1 MKISG
6 RDLHRRGAHGA
17 PPSAVI
23 HESRLEAPLIMEILT
38 NHPLKAYTTF
48 KIGGPARYFASLA
61 LAEDISQAI
70 AFAASHGVPIF
81 ALGGGSNL
89 LVSDS
94 GIAALVVH
102 PVCTGIDETRDHD
115 GETLVHV
122 NAAEL
127 WDRLVAHAV
136 GRGLWG
142 IENLSHI
149 PGQAGA
155 ALVQNIGAYG
165 QQLSDVLERAEVASL
180 ADGSRCVFTRDECG
194 FGYRRSIFNTT
205 QKGQFL
211 ILSLTLRLARAPH
224 RNLSY
229 PDVAAWFEERGIR
242 EPQLDEIRRAIVA
255 IRNRKFPYPR
265 EEKGGNAGSFFKNL
279 TLAEDEYAALEKRVE
294 NQFGTAARERL
305 GELRNRSRARAG
317 VRIPTAFLMELCG
330 LKGFRIGGALVNE
343 TQPLVLLNQ
352 GGATAQD
359 VLSLARHIRQTLFR
373 KTGVRVEIEP
383 ELAGFSPHELGRYLS
398 FE

>member
-1 MKISG
+1 
-6 RDLHRRGAHGA
+6 
-17 PPSAVI
+17 
-23 HESRLEAPLIMEILT
+23 MEILT
-38 NHPLKAYTTF
+38 SHPLKALTTF

-61 LAEDISQAI
+61 LAEDLPQAI
-70 AFAASHGVPIF
+70 AFAVSHGVPIF

-94 GIAALVVH
+94 GIEALVVH
-102 PVCTGIDETRDHD
+102 PIRTGIDETPDRD
-115 GETLVHV
+115 GETLVHA
-122 NAAEL
+122 NAAEP
-127 WDRLVAHAV
+127 WDNLVAYAA

-165 QQLSDVLERAEVASL
+165 QQLSDVLERAEVASIT
-180 ADGSRCVFTRDECG
+180 DGSRRVFTRDECG
-194 FGYRRSIFNTT
+194 LGYRRSIFNTT

-211 ILSLTLRLARAPH
+211 ILSLTLRLARAPR

-229 PDVAAWFEERGIR
+229 PDVTAWFGERGIR
-242 EPQLDEIRRAIVA
+242 EPPLDEIRHAIVA

-279 TLAEDEYAALEKRVE
+279 MLAEDKYAALENRVE
-294 NQFGTAARERL
+294 NQFGAAARERL
-305 GELRNRSRARAG
+305 GELRNRSKTRAG

-330 LKGFRIGGALVNE
+330 LKGLRIGGAQVNE

-359 VLSLARHIRQTLFR
+359 VLSLARHVRQTLFR